1 MRATQLACAQTS
13 DVTLLVF
20 MQRPKTLTTLPD
32 VGSAARMRPDPALPV
47 FSMELPARVAQA
59 LLQYL
64 VLLISA
70 LRRRHQ
76 EIMMI
81 LSVALSDSS

>member
-1 MRATQLACAQTS
+1 
-13 DVTLLVF
+13 
-20 MQRPKTLTTLPD
+20 
-32 VGSAARMRPDPALPV
+32 MRPDPALPV
-47 FSMELPARVAQA
+47 FSRELPARVAQA

-81 LSVALSDSS
+81 FLVALSDSS